1 MFDILN
7 IICTKDMKSI
17 EAPNCISLSRQ
28 SNSTLNSKKAVVPNT
43 SDIILN

>member
-17 EAPNCISLSRQ
+17 KSVKLHFIISTVKFYTQ
-28 SNSTLNSKKAVVPNT
+28 FEKAVVPNT